1 MIDEKYL
8 KLFLN
13 KHLASA
19 RRGNGYAARKEIA
32 ALVEACAKDPRRLEP
47 FGFKVYS
54 QAEEDGIIEEIFR
67 RLGVE
72 SGWFCEI
79 GVQNGLECNSLYLIH
94 KGWQGAWIEGN
105 GNQLEPIKQKFGL
118 LIPNRLKLCIGMAT
132 VDSVNEML
140 DRLAAGREIDFLS
153 IDIDGNDIHLMEAMR
168 ARPKVICIEYNAKFP
183 GNIVKRQVYDPQ
195 QYWRGTDYFG
205 SSLKALS
212 ESAGRIGYGLVGTNL
227 TGSNAFF
234 VRNDLLG
241 HGLFCEDRSPEFLYN
256 PPRYYLIDDHYQYI
270 GHPAD
275 FGPYEDLV
283 SAPGDQSSKKA

>member
-8 KLFLN
+8 RLYLN
-13 KHLASA
+13 KDLAFA
-19 RRGNGYAARKEIA
+19 QRRNGYAARQEIA
-32 ALVEACAKDPRRLEP
+32 ALVAEYAKDPKRLEP

-67 RLGVE
+67 RLGIDK
-72 SGWFCEI
+72 GWFCEI

-94 KGWQGAWIEGN
+94 KGWTGAWIEGN
-105 GNQLEPIKQKFGL
+105 GNQADPIRQKFGS
-118 LIPNRLKLCIGMAT
+118 LIPARLKLCIGMAT
-132 VDSVNEML
+132 VDSVNDII
-140 DRLAAGREIDFLS
+140 DRLSGSREIDFLS
-153 IDIDGNDIHLMEAMR
+153 IDIDGNDIHIWEALT

-183 GNIVKRQVYDPQ
+183 ANIVKRQVYSQQ

-205 SSLKALS
+205 SSLKALA
-212 ESAGRIGYGLVGTNL
+212 EAADRIGYSLVGTNI

-234 VRNDLLG
+234 VRDDLVG
-241 HGLFCEDRSPEFLYN
+241 EALFCEDRSPERLYN

-275 FGPYEDLV
+275 FGPYEDL
-283 SAPGDQSSKKA
+283 A